1 MTILTKKLYKKTKQ
15 HSEEFIMPRKDE
27 FTFPPHHPHQNK
39 VLSSFILALGLTLGG
54 FFPAHF
60 YYKTHIDNNSV
71 TVKGLAEK
79 DVIADLAIWRLKF
92 VVTSNDLRAAQTQ
105 IATQSEAIKNFLKDQ
120 GFKSEEI
127 TTERTE
133 TNDLMA
139 NPYRGNEVN
148 SSRFI
153 LTQSILIKT
162 TNVNLVEQSVP
173 QTDKLIAQG
182 IVFDNNDGYSVSY
195 IFTKLNDVK
204 PEMLAE
210 ATRNAKKAAEEFA
223 KNAGSSV
230 GKIHRANQG
239 VFSILPRE
247 QTAGSDESQH
257 INKTIRVVSTVE
269 YWLD

>member
-1 MTILTKKLYKKTKQ
+1 MPKENPTKPLP
-15 HSEEFIMPRKDE
+15 HEHLPH
-27 FTFPPHHPHQNK
+27 PPHHHK
-39 VLSSFILALGLTLGG
+39 VLASSILALGIALGG
-54 FFPAHF
+54 FFPG
-60 YYKTHIDNNSV
+60 YYYYQTHINNNTV

-79 DVIADLAIWRLKF
+79 DVVADLAIWKLKF
-92 VVTSNDLRAAQTQ
+92 VVTANDLRSAQQQ
-105 IATQSEAIKNFLKDQ
+105 IASQATIIKNFLKEQ
-120 GFKSEEI
+120 GFNDEEI
-127 TTERTE
+127 TPERTE

-139 NPYRGNEVN
+139 NPYRSNEVN

-153 LTQSILIKT
+153 LTQSISIKT
-162 TNVNLVEQSVP
+162 NQVNLVEQTIP

-204 PEMLAE
+204 PAMLAE
-210 ATRNAKKAAEEFA
+210 ATKNAKKAATEFA

-230 GKIHRANQG
+230 GKIRRANQG

-247 QTAGSDESQH
+247 QTASSYEAQQ